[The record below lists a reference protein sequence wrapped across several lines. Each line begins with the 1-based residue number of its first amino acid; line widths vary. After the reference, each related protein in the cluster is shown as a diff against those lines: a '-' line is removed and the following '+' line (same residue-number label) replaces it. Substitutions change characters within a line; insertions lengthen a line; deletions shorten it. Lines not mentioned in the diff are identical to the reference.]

1 MDTIFKALN
10 DPARRALLDSLRQR
24 DGQTLSELEEQLDMT
39 RFGVMKHLKV
49 LEDAHLIVT
58 RRQGRFK
65 HHYLNALPLQE
76 MLDRWIAPFLQPQ
89 ARALSDL
96 KSRLERE
103 NRMGKP
109 DFMMQTFIRC
119 TQDALWDALTRA
131 DQMAVYHFMCN
142 EVHGDALPG
151 NVTRFVRPDGADML
165 KQVTTEMDPKSR
177 IAMTF
182 EPVWMGEGAHREL
195 ARGLPDRAAGRGLQ
209 ADDRALRHRALRAG
223 RLRRRLGPS
232 GGVAE
237 ILPRNRNAAEGGH
250 VKETRT
256 MTFPTEL
263 GVLTCLTLLAASLWI
278 PYIIGVNRHLPEGV
292 NTFQRPHDGSS
303 LPDWVMRANRAHI
316 NLLEQG
322 CPSPS

>member
-24 DGQTLSELEEQLDMT
+24 DGQTLTELEEQLDMT
-39 RFGVMKHLKV
+39 RFGVMKHLRV

-131 DQMAVYHFMCN
+131 DQMAAYHFLCN
-142 EVHGDALPG
+142 EVHCDALPG
-151 NVTRFVRPDGADML
+151 NVTRFVKPDGEDML
-165 KQVTTEMDPKSR
+165 RQVTTELDPKSR

-182 EPVWMGEGAHREL
+182 EPLFMGPDAPASHMVYLIEPQGEVCKLTIEHYDLAPGQEGF
-195 ARGLPDRAAGRGLQ
+195 
-209 ADDRALRHRALRAG
+209 
-223 RLRRRLGPS
+223 
-232 GGVAE
+232 
-237 ILPRNRNAAEGGH
+237 AEGWA
-250 VKETRT
+250 R
-256 MTFPTEL
+256 
-263 GVLTCLTLLAASLWI
+263 LAASLKS
-278 PYIIGVNRHLPEGV
+278 Y
-292 NTFQRPHDGSS
+292 
-303 LPDWVMRANRAHI
+303 
-316 NLLEQG
+316 LETG
-322 CPSPS
+322 TPLKAAM